1 MKSCRWRKRALST
14 VVTSVILLSATAI
27 MGSMIVVWSQST
39 FAQHESALQ
48 VTFANNINKLN
59 ENILIENV
67 WFDAVPNPKIV
78 NITLSNTGS
87 IGLNITE
94 IDLIDPNGT
103 NLISTVLIS
112 DGGLTLNAV
121 YSTNVTYNDWL
132 VDKPLNVVVTT
143 ERGNIITK
151 QAVP

>member
-14 VVTSVILLSATAI
+14 VVTSVILLAAVAI
-27 MGSMIVVWSQST
+27 MGSMIVVWSQTT
-39 FAQHESALQ
+39 FSQHEAALQ
-48 VTFANNINKLN
+48 LTFTNSINKLN
-59 ENILIENV
+59 EELLVENV

-78 NITLSNTGS
+78 NITLSNIGT

-112 DGGLTLNAV
+112 DGGLTLSAV
-121 YSTNVTYNDWL
+121 YSTNVTYNDWIIG
-132 VDKPLNVVVTT
+132 KPLNVVLTT
-143 ERGNIITK
+143 DRGNIFTK
-151 QAVP
+151 QAMP

>member
-14 VVTSVILLSATAI
+14 VVTSVILLAAVAM

-39 FAQHESALQ
+39 FAQHEAALQ

-59 ENILIENV
+59 ENLLVENV

-78 NITLSNTGS
+78 NITLSNTGT

-112 DGGLTLNAV
+112 DGGLTLSAL
-121 YSTNVTYNDWL
+121 YSTNVTYNDWI